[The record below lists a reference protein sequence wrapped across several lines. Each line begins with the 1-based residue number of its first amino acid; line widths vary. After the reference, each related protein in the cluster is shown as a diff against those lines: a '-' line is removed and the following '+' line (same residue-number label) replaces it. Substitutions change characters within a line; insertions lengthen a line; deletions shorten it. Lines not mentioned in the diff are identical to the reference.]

1 MLKSMKKRFLL
12 PSILLLLI
20 ILSTISYAQIPKK
33 DIKESISDTS
43 SGKVNVISTSPVQES
58 PSSMYIPDALSVK
71 TPTEILSGAK
81 GIRIDPTT
89 GHTTFDYADNYIL
102 KDLDAEQLKDARLR
116 DRVLT
121 FSRAG
126 SVHIKDPIVVDLDEI
141 GPSTFW
147 FEGNDLRAMEI
158 TFPKDKSYTLNNPL
172 SHDDSKFFDLEH
184 MLDSDKD
191 GITDEVERLRN
202 LNPFSKD
209 SDNDGLDDNTE
220 LLKSLTDPVQKVSDL
235 ISGVKQKFFS
245 DSEIMG
251 FVSQNADTISGDVG
265 NAIRTLGLKDNL
277 LRDSDGDG
285 LSDILEKTQYNTDPF
300 KYDTDGDGYGDG
312 YEVTH
317 GLDLNEK
324 DPLRSELL
332 NFNTCNDC
340 KIAFG
345 GKAGDKFF
353 LDLKD
358 YKGNQLGSKLNI
370 KLTNAQFSILEGN
383 LETGDINKQNAL
395 KPLKTIGDLILTK
408 ESNGYEISSNGNE
421 DRISTYGID
430 EIIRGDH
437 ITNVDLEKDFT
448 YAVIQDGDY
457 VINIKL
463 NECFE
468 KGDLNPENDADV
480 QVDFSN
486 DASNLKSEQVFIF
499 KDDETVRKVK
509 DFVARNN
516 IRYAYLNNLLNKVKN
531 IINFDMLSKDLNTEV
546 YLTPELTYYIKD
558 KGRFN
563 KFNERFV
570 IVG

>member
-1 MLKSMKKRFLL
+1 MLCT
-12 PSILLLLI
+12 ILI
-20 ILSTISYAQIPKK
+20 CTTFVNATIRPA
-33 DIKESISDTS
+33 DIKTYQEEDITTTS
-43 SGKVNVISTSPVQES
+43 TLQPEKIGSLTKADN
-58 PSSMYIPDALSVK
+58 ALSFQTK
-71 TPTEILSGAK
+71 EFLTSN
-81 GIRIDPTT
+81 
-89 GHTTFDYADNYIL
+89 ADQVFYDENTKEFSIKSADVLIL
-102 KDLDAEQLKDARLR
+102 KDLDAVQLQDARLR
-116 DRVLT
+116 NRVLT
-121 FSRAG
+121 MQGAG
-126 SVHIKDPIVVDLDEI
+126 SVHLKDPIPIDLDEI

-172 SHDDSKFFDLEH
+172 SHDASKFYDIEH

-209 SDNDGLDDNTE
+209 TDNDGLDDSTE
-220 LLKSLTDPVQKVSDL
+220 LLKWLTDPVQKVSDL
-235 ISGVKQKFFS
+235 ISGLKQKFFS

-251 FVSQNADTISGDVG
+251 FVSQNTDKFSGDVG

-285 LSDILEKTQYNTDPF
+285 ISDILEKTQYNTDPF

-421 DRISTYGID
+421 DRITTYGID

-531 IINFDMLSKDLNTEV
+531 IINFDLLSKDLNTEV